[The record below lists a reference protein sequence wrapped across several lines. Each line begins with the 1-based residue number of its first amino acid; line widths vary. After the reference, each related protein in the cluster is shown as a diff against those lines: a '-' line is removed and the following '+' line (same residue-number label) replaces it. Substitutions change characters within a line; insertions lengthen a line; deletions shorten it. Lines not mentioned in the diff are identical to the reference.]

1 MKSNSIT
8 LMATAV
14 FLGATASLSFAGID
28 MQKWE
33 SFVRSELQSVV
44 QQVDKT
50 GKAPVGRPLVGEY
63 DTNKDNFIDAKEVK
77 AIKAY
82 LGNAPQVQA
91 PAVQAPAVEKAIAT
105 QKSQVSS
112 GYQAPVSKKT
122 KKKEW
127 WKS

>member
-1 MKSNSIT
+1 MKLDFVALLT
-8 LMATAV
+8 ATI
-14 FLGATASLSFAGID
+14 FLGATVSPSFAAID
-28 MQKWE
+28 MDKWE
-33 SFVRSELQSVV
+33 SFVRIELQSVA

-91 PAVQAPAVEKAIAT
+91 PAVQAPAVTT
-105 QKSQVSS
+105 QKPQTPSP
-112 GYQAPVSKKT
+112 YQAPAPKET

-127 WKS
+127 WRS

>member
-1 MKSNSIT
+1 MKPNSIA

-33 SFVRSELQSVV
+33 SFVRSELQSVA

-91 PAVQAPAVEKAIAT
+91 PAVQAPAVTAQKPQMASAYKAP
-105 QKSQVSS
+105 
-112 GYQAPVSKKT
+112 APKET